1 MVSEGSG
8 TLLIIFRTLPTVFA
22 IKDQNQNA
30 FFYWET
36 KWVRIKLE
44 YTESI
49 EVSYVWFDC
58 LFVPSVTFCI
68 VFFFIVKGSFFD
80 KFAFLLPCLVNTAI
94 MVVAIVLLHV
104 FLPKRFGKRYKYTY
118 TPHIHPSLTF
128 LTLLLWILVRFK
140 KRRSTNLQCMHQYIS
155 THIIH
160 TFHTY
165 IFICIYI
172 HMYRRTYIHTY
183 IHSYIHTYP

>member
-1 MVSEGSG
+1 
-8 TLLIIFRTLPTVFA
+8 
-22 IKDQNQNA
+22 
-30 FFYWET
+30 
-36 KWVRIKLE
+36 
-44 YTESI
+44 
-49 EVSYVWFDC
+49 
-58 LFVPSVTFCI
+58 
-68 VFFFIVKGSFFD
+68 
-80 KFAFLLPCLVNTAI
+80 

-183 IHSYIHTYP
+183 IPLIKKMLSFELLHCALLHTQTATHHGCNEFVYCYMPRPQSIVIHIASMAYIRMPLSHSRHLQCYLKIRYIHGALRFGYATMLNAQCNNS